1 MYKNSVYKTLAL
13 ITQIGI
19 SIMVPIF
26 LMLIIGIIIKDRF
39 NTNLLIWFIIIG
51 VIVGIRNT
59 IILISNFLKD
69 DRMTNKND
77 ESELTKKH
85 KKYIENKYYKKNNK

>member
-1 MYKNSVYKTLAL
+1 MYKSSVYKTLTL

-26 LMLIIGIIIKDRF
+26 LMLIISIVIK
-39 NTNLLIWFIIIG
+39 NNLNIDLILCFIIIG

-59 IILISNFLKD
+59 VVLIKNFLRNEESTEKY
-69 DRMTNKND
+69 N
-77 ESELTKKH
+77 ESELVKKH
-85 KKYIENKYYKKNNK
+85 EEYMKSKNN

>member
-1 MYKNSVYKTLAL
+1 MYKSSVYKTLAL

-69 DRMTNKND
+69 DSMTNKND
-77 ESELTKKH
+77 ESELIKKH
-85 KKYIENKYYKKNNK
+85 KKYIDNKYYKK

>member
-1 MYKNSVYKTLAL
+1 MYKSSVYKTLAL

-26 LMLIIGIIIKDRF
+26 LMVILAIIIKNKF
-39 NTNLLIWFIIIG
+39 NVNLILVFLIVG

-59 IILISNFLKD
+59 IVLVTNFLKD
-69 DRMTNKND
+69 ENMSNKEE
-77 ESELTKKH
+77 ESELVKKH
-85 KKYIENKYYKKNNK
+85 KKYYNSKYD